1 MASSGY
7 PNRIRAYTALLIYRD
22 AMRRYI
28 ADILEQGHG
37 EAWFDKDVL
46 EPLSQRPGKAA
57 KDSHEAINDALQRGA
72 ERHLLIEHGTIAFLI
87 RDHLNL
93 FNGLRRSDVDRLHQ
107 IRSVRNEFLEH
118 DFEEGDC
125 GPEVADAITSQC
137 ILVLDRCGLADAAE
151 EIRGLSRTTADTLA
165 PTQAGSTDAT
175 PSTAV
180 SERGESSKAR
190 RTGEQSL
197 CVCGCGFGTKSLFKP
212 GHDGRLVRIIR
223 RGTAA
228 ERASVDWQRVPLTF
242 HNGDYADEIRHYQS
256 SSSSGSA
263 R

>member
-46 EPLSQRPGKAA
+46 EPLSRRPGKTAEA
-57 KDSHEAINDALQRGA
+57 SHEAINDALQRGA
-72 ERHLLIEHGTIAFLI
+72 ERHLLIEQRSIAFLI
-87 RDHLNL
+87 GDHPDL
-93 FNGLRRSDVDRLHQ
+93 FRGLRRNDLNRLHQ
-107 IRSVRNEFLEH
+107 IRLVRNEFLEH

-137 ILVLDRCGLADAAE
+137 ILVLERCGLTEAAE
-151 EIRGLSRTTADTLA
+151 NIRRLSQAIPDVPVA
-165 PTQAGSTDAT
+165 TQLNK
-175 PSTAV
+175 
-180 SERGESSKAR
+180 SSKPR
-190 RTGEQSL
+190 GTGEQKL
-197 CVCGCGFGTKSLFKP
+197 CVCGCGFGTKSTFKP

-223 RGTAA
+223 SGTPA
-228 ERASVDWQRVPLTF
+228 ERANVDWQRVPLTF
-242 HNGDYADEIRHYQS
+242 HNGDYADQIRQYQS
-256 SSSSGSA
+256 GSSGS
-263 R
+263 